1 MSINILWIIV
11 VASLLIGA
19 ITGFKRGLVEG
30 IMRLVTSLMGIIVLI
45 ILAKGI
51 GNFLQGSYMNVL
63 MALIL
68 LLVLRIFHRVG
79 KLILDSCKLVSKLP
93 VIHSLDK
100 IAGMLLGIIEVLV
113 FVWLVFLFVG
123 AMNPLGLQ
131 DFFMAQVNESILLS
145 TLYKTNV
152 LVRLLILFTPFR

>member
-11 VASLLIGA
+11 VVSLVIGA

-30 IMRLVTSLMGIIVLI
+30 LMRLVTSLLGIVVLV

-51 GNFLQGSYMNVL
+51 GNFLQGSYINVL

-68 LLVLRIFHRVG
+68 LAVLRIFHRVG

-100 IAGMLLGIIEVLV
+100 LAGMVLGIIEVLV
-113 FVWLVFLFVG
+113 FIWLVFLFVG
-123 AMNPLGLQ
+123 VMNPFGLY
-131 DFFMAQVNESILLS
+131 DLVMTQVKESILLS
-145 TLYKTNV
+145 ILYKTNG
-152 LVRLLILFTPFR
+152 LILLLQYF

>member
-11 VASLLIGA
+11 VVSMVIGA

-30 IMRLVTSLMGIIVLI
+30 IMRLVTSLLGIVVLV

-51 GNFLQGSYMNVL
+51 GNFLQGSYVNVL

-68 LLVLRIFHRVG
+68 LAVLRIFHRIG
-79 KLILDSCKLVSKLP
+79 KLILDSCKLVTKLP

-100 IAGMLLGIIEVLV
+100 AAGLLLGVTEVVV
-113 FVWLVFLFVG
+113 FIWLVFLFVG
-123 AMNPLGLQ
+123 VMNPFGLQ
-131 DFFMAQVNESILLS
+131 EWFMAQVNQSVFLSIL
-145 TLYKTNV
+145 YKLNG
-152 LVRLLILFTPFR
+152 LILLLQIF

>member
-11 VASLLIGA
+11 VVSMVIGSM
-19 ITGFKRGLVEG
+19 TGFKRGLVEG
-30 IMRLVTSLMGIIVLI
+30 IMRLVTSLLGIVVLV

-51 GNFLQGSYMNVL
+51 GNFLQGSYVNVL

-68 LLVLRIFHRVG
+68 LAVMRIFHRVG

-100 IAGMLLGIIEVLV
+100 VAGLLLGLTEVVV
-113 FVWLVFLFVG
+113 FIWLVFLFVG
-123 AMNPLGLQ
+123 VMNPFGLQ
-131 DFFMAQVNESILLS
+131 DWFMAQVNQSVFLSIL
-145 TLYKTNV
+145 YKLNG
-152 LVRLLILFTPFR
+152 LILLLQIF

>member
-11 VASLLIGA
+11 VVSMVIGA

-30 IMRLVTSLMGIIVLI
+30 IMRLVTSLLGIVVLV

-51 GNFLQGSYMNVL
+51 GNFLQGSYVNVL

-68 LLVLRIFHRVG
+68 LAVLRIFHRIG
-79 KLILDSCKLVSKLP
+79 KLILDSCKLVTKLP

-100 IAGMLLGIIEVLV
+100 AAGLLLGVTEVVV
-113 FVWLVFLFVG
+113 FIWLVFLFVG
-123 AMNPLGLQ
+123 GMNPFGLQ
-131 DFFMAQVNESILLS
+131 EWFMAQVNQSVFLSIL
-145 TLYKTNV
+145 YKLNG
-152 LVRLLILFTPFR
+152 LILLLQIF

>member
-11 VASLLIGA
+11 VVSMVIGA
-19 ITGFKRGLVEG
+19 MTGFKRGLVEG
-30 IMRLVTSLMGIIVLI
+30 IMRLVTSLLGIVVLV

-51 GNFLQGSYMNVL
+51 GNFLQGSYVNVL

-68 LLVLRIFHRVG
+68 LAVMRIFHRVG

-100 IAGMLLGIIEVLV
+100 AAGLLLGLTEVVV
-113 FVWLVFLFVG
+113 FIWLVFLFVG
-123 AMNPLGLQ
+123 VMNPFGLQ
-131 DFFMAQVNESILLS
+131 DWFMAQVNQSVFLSIL
-145 TLYKTNV
+145 YKLNG
-152 LVRLLILFTPFR
+152 LILLLQIF

>member
-11 VASLLIGA
+11 AASMLLGA
-19 ITGFKRGLVEG
+19 IAGFKRGLVEET
-30 IMRLVTSLMGIIVLI
+30 MRLVASILGIVVLV

-51 GNFLQGSYMNVL
+51 GNFLKGSYVNAL

-68 LLVLRIFHRVG
+68 LAVLRISHRIG

-100 IAGMLLGIIEVLV
+100 VAGFLLGLDEVVV
-113 FVWLVFLFVG
+113 FVWLVFIVVEV
-123 AMNPLGLQ
+123 MNPFGIQ
-131 DFFMAQVNESILLS
+131 DWFMAQINQSVFLSVLYKMNGLILL
-145 TLYKTNV
+145 LQY
-152 LVRLLILFTPFR
+152 F

>member
-11 VASLLIGA
+11 VAFLLVGA

-30 IMRLVTSLMGIIVLI
+30 IMRLVTSLLGIVVLVV
-45 ILAKGI
+45 LAKGI

-68 LLVLRIFHRVG
+68 LAVIRIFHRVG

-123 AMNPLGLQ
+123 VMNPLGLQ
-131 DFFMAQVNESILLS
+131 DLFMDQVNESIFLS
-145 TLYKTNV
+145 IIYKTNV
-152 LVRLLILFTPFR
+152 LIRLLQYF